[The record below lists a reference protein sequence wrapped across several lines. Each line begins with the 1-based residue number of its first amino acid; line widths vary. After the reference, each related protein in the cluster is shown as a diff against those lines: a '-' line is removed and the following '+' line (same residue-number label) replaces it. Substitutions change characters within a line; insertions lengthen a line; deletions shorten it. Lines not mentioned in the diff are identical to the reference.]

1 MTDTTELTG
10 ASASAGM
17 QLSDRALRRWSRV
30 VPVALMLT
38 AAISVA
44 LPGGGQQSDSEG
56 VGKLGF
62 VVIILIF
69 PLTGAA
75 ILRSQPRNRV
85 GWLLEGIGL
94 VWLVGAATDSY
105 ATLDVL
111 LGSGSLPG
119 AGVAA
124 AVNGGIWAP
133 GLGLT
138 GTFLFLVYPDGR
150 LPSRRWRP
158 VAWLS
163 ATAVTLLTLT
173 LLLTPG
179 PMTTSPDPTRQNPLG
194 WESAEGAL
202 GAALGVLLVVLPVCM
217 LLCASAL
224 VVRFRRSH
232 GIERL
237 QLKWLAAAGAV
248 VAVTFLGA
256 IFVPLLVGMLR
267 PSDPSPAWL
276 GVFDTLSLLS
286 FLLLPVAIAVAI
298 LKHRLYEIDVVIK
311 RTLVYTLLTATLVG
325 AYLGGVLLLQLV
337 LSPLASDS
345 DLAVAGSTL
354 VVAGLFG
361 PARRRIQRVVDRRF
375 NRRRYDPTATLD
387 AFATGLRHELDV
399 DAVGSQLVAAA
410 TQTLEPSGVSLWLRP

>member
-1 MTDTTELTG
+1 MTGMTELTG
-10 ASASAGM
+10 AAAGAGM
-17 QLSDRALRRWSRV
+17 PMSDDALRRWSRV
-30 VPVALMLT
+30 VPLALLLT

-44 LPGGGQQSDSEG
+44 LPGADQQADSEG
-56 VGKLGF
+56 VGELGF
-62 VVIILIF
+62 VLIILSF

-85 GWLLEGIGL
+85 GWLLEAIGL

-138 GTFLFLVYPDGR
+138 GTFLFLIYPNGR

-163 ATAVTLLTLT
+163 ATMVSLLTLT
-173 LLLTPG
+173 LLVTPG
-179 PMTTSPDPTRQNPLG
+179 LMETSPDPTRQNPLG
-194 WESAEGAL
+194 WESAQDAL
-202 GAALGVLLVVLPVCM
+202 GAALAVLLVLLPICM

-256 IFVPLLVGMLR
+256 IFVPLLVGVLR
-267 PSDPSPAWL
+267 PSDRAL
-276 GVFDTLSLLS
+276 GVFDTLSLMS
-286 FLLLPVAIAVAI
+286 FLLLPVAIAIAI

-311 RTLVYTLLTATLVG
+311 RTLVYALLTATLVG
-325 AYLGGVLLLQLV
+325 VYLGGVLLLQLV
-337 LSPLASDS
+337 LSPLTSDS

-354 VVAGLFG
+354 AVAGLFG
-361 PARRRIQRVVDRRF
+361 PARRRIQRIVDRRF
-375 NRRRYDPTATLD
+375 NRSRYDATATLD
-387 AFATGLRHELDV
+387 TFARRLRNELDV
-399 DAVGSQLVAAA
+399 DAVGDQLQAAA
-410 TQTLEPSGVSLWLRP
+410 NQTLEPSGVSLWLRP

>member
-1 MTDTTELTG
+1 
-10 ASASAGM
+10 
-17 QLSDRALRRWSRV
+17 
-30 VPVALMLT
+30 
-38 AAISVA
+38 
-44 LPGGGQQSDSEG
+44 QQSDSEG

-62 VVIILIF
+62 VVIIFIF

-85 GWLLEGIGL
+85 GWLLEAIGL

-105 ATLDVL
+105 ATLAL
-111 LGSGSLPG
+111 LIGSGSLPG
-119 AGVAA
+119 SAVAA

-163 ATAVTLLTLT
+163 ATTVSLLTLT

-179 PMTTSPDPTRQNPLG
+179 PMATSPDPTRQNPLG
-194 WESAEGAL
+194 WDSAEGAL

-256 IFVPLLVGMLR
+256 IFVPLLVGILQ
-267 PSDPSPAWL
+267 PSDRSPAWL
-276 GVFDTLSLLS
+276 GVFDTLSLAS

-311 RTLVYTLLTATLVG
+311 RTLVYALLTAILVG
-325 AYLGGVLLLQLV
+325 VYLGGVLLLQLV
-337 LSPLASDS
+337 LSPLTSES

-354 VVAGLFG
+354 AVAGLFG
-361 PARRRIQRVVDRRF
+361 PARRRIQRIVDRRF
-375 NRRRYDPTATLD
+375 NRRRYDPTAALE
-387 AFATGLRHELDV
+387 AFATRLRHELDV
-399 DAVGSQLVAAA
+399 DAVGAQLAAA
-410 TQTLEPSGVSLWLRP
+410 ANQTLEPRGVSLWLKP